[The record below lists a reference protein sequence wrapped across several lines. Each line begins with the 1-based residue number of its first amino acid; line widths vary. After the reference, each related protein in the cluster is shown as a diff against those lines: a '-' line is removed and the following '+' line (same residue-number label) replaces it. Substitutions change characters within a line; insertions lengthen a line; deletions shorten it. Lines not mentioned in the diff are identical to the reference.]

1 MVTYWLEGKKK
12 SLVSKDVSRDA
23 NTTKHLPVETETETE
38 TEAEKERELYS
49 SMPGFLND
57 DLLLDPA

>member
-23 NTTKHLPVETETETE
+23 NTTKHLPVETETE
-38 TEAEKERELYS
+38 AEKERELYS

>member
-1 MVTYWLEGKKK
+1 MTYWLEGKNK
-12 SLVSKDVSRDA
+12 SLVSKDVSPDA
-23 NTTKHLPVETETETE
+23 KTTKHITME
-38 TEAEKERELYS
+38 TEAEAEKEGELYS

>member
-1 MVTYWLEGKKK
+1 MVTYWLEGKKA
-12 SLVSKDVSRDA
+12 SLVSKDVSPDA
-23 NTTKHLPVETETETE
+23 KTTKHVTMETEKETE
-38 TEAEKERELYS
+38 KEQELYA